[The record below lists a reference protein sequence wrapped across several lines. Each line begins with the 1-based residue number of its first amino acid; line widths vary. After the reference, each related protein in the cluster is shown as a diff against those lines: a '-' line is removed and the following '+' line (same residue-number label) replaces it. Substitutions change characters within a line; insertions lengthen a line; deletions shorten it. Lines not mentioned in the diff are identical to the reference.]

1 MIGLQPKIRKQENTV
16 FMTNAVIHVK
26 FFASLREVVGQAENE
41 LDAGSCAT
49 VLEVWNT
56 ATANMALPEN
66 TLMAV
71 NMDYV
76 DASHSVNAGDEVAF
90 FPPVTGG

>member
-1 MIGLQPKIRKQENTV
+1 MSIT
-16 FMTNAVIHVK
+16 VK
-26 FFASLREVVGQAENE
+26 FFASLREQVGQPEAEVSENVVK
-41 LDAGSCAT
+41 T
-49 VLEVWNT
+49 VADVWNT
-56 ATANMALPEN
+56 TTNDMSIPEN

-76 DASHSVNAGDEVAF
+76 ESTHAVKAGDEVAF

>member
-1 MIGLQPKIRKQENTV
+1 
-16 FMTNAVIHVK
+16 MTIKVK
-26 FFASLREVVGQAENE
+26 FFASLREHVGHAEAEVAEN
-41 LDAGSCAT
+41 LVKT
-49 VLEVWNT
+49 VADVWNS
-56 ATANMALPEN
+56 ATKDMALPEN

-76 DASHSVNAGDEVAF
+76 EPSHLVTDGDEVAF